1 MEAIKF
7 QPLYFERIWGGRDL
21 EKYRNDMPE
30 GVIGESWDVTGHPAG
45 VSVVAEGT
53 FKGQTLVELMKQH
66 KEALLGTKVTSEEF
80 PLLIKL
86 INSKDSLSV
95 QVHPG
100 DAYAREKE
108 NQQGKTECWYVM
120 EAEEG
125 AALVM
130 GTKPCDK
137 ETFRA
142 AAEHGTLDQH
152 LNTIPVKKGDFFY
165 IPSGLIH
172 AIGPGVIIA
181 EIQQSSDITYRVYDY
196 NRGREMHLD
205 QAMDV
210 SDFTLQP
217 EMAISETL
225 LCKGE
230 YFTVEKVVVA
240 GETADTSDPER
251 FYIYT
256 CVDGEGSITCDGGTL
271 KVNLGDSVMIP
282 ATLGTYTL
290 NGQMTV
296 LKSYVS

>member
-1 MEAIKF
+1 
-7 QPLYFERIWGGRDL
+7 
-21 EKYRNDMPE
+21 
-30 GVIGESWDVTGHPAG
+30 
-45 VSVVAEGT
+45 
-53 FKGQTLVELMKQH
+53 
-66 KEALLGTKVTSEEF
+66 
-80 PLLIKL
+80 
-86 INSKDSLSV
+86 
-95 QVHPG
+95 
-100 DAYAREKE
+100 
-108 NQQGKTECWYVM
+108 M

-142 AAEHGTLDQH
+142 AAENGTLDAH

-217 EMAISETL
+217 EMAISDTL

-230 YFTVEKVVVA
+230 YFTVEKVVVE
-240 GETADTSDPER
+240 GEVADTSDVER
-251 FYIYT
+251 FFIYT
-256 CVDGEGSITCDGGTL
+256 CVDGEGTIAFGNKEL
-271 KVNLGDSVMIP
+271 KVNLGDSIMIP
-282 ATLGTYTL
+282 ATLGDYTL
-290 NGQMTV
+290 KGQMTV